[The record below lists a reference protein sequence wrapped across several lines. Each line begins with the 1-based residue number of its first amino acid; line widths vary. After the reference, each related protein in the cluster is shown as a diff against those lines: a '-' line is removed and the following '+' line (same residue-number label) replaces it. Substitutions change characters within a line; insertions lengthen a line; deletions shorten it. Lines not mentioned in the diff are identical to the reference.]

1 MYTYLDRP
9 GIARDHVRRAFW
21 AARDGKANEAAA
33 HLAQALW
40 PPKSPAVYETYSLT
54 VSMREA
60 ATEAYEDLI
69 AKRAQTAINILE
81 RVVYPKGIPPHEMAA
96 RKLR

>member
-1 MYTYLDRP
+1 MYTYLNHP

-21 AARDGKANEAAA
+21 AAREGRINEAAA

-40 PPKSPAVYETYSLT
+40 PPKSAEVYETYALT
-54 VSMREA
+54 TALRGA

-69 AKRAQTAINILE
+69 ARRAPAAIVILE
-81 RVVYPKGIPPHEMAA
+81 GAVYPEGIPPHEIAV